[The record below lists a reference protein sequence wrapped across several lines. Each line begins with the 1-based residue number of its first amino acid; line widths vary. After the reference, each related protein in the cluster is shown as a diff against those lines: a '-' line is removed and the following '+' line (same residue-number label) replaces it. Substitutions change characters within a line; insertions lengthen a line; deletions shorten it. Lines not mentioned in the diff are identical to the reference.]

1 MREEEYKGIANG
13 FGCTVGLA
21 TYINTSVIGRRVED
35 PTRYILQAI
44 DMGRYPAMQRRILT
58 GKWGRKGEVA
68 RYRETLKWLRND
80 KAKSGKV

>member
-1 MREEEYKGIANG
+1 MREEEYKGIAYG

-21 TYINTSVIGRRVED
+21 AYINTGVIGRVKED

-44 DMGRYPAMQRRILT
+44 DMGRYPAMQRKLLT
-58 GKWGRKGEVA
+58 SKWGRKGETT

>member
-1 MREEEYKGIANG
+1 MREEEYKRIANG

-21 TYINTSVIGRRVED
+21 TFVNVSEVGRPKED

-80 KAKSGKV
+80 KAKSGKI

>member
-1 MREEEYKGIANG
+1 MREEEYKKIANG

-21 TYINTSVIGRRVED
+21 TFIPSGLRIKED

-44 DMGRYPAMQRRILT
+44 DMGVYPAMQRRVLT
-58 GKWGRKGEVA
+58 GEWGRKGETA

-80 KAKSGKV
+80 KAKSTKV